1 MASTLLAKTSMQL
14 NKFSM
19 HQSVWRAQSRWC
31 AGAAIL
37 CAVFSLA
44 GCGPESRDTPIN
56 SPYAHGAEKDNTLYT
71 AFAQRSPK
79 YLDPARSYSTD
90 ETPYTYNIYEPLY
103 GYHYLKRPYALI
115 PRAASAVA
123 EPKFVDAKG
132 EGLPADTAVSAIAE
146 SVYDIP
152 IRPGIL
158 FQPHPAFAR
167 DAEEKFSYWPITP
180 ERLKDKFAITDF
192 KKTGT
197 RELSAYDFVYAIR
210 RLASPRVASPIFAT
224 LAEHIVGFEAYGT
237 RLREVDAQL
246 RKDLPAGTRDLPW
259 LDLRDVGFAGVEA
272 LDAHTL
278 RIRVKGL
285 YPQFKYWLAMTFVA
299 PIPWEADRF
308 YSQSG
313 MAEKNLSLNDWPVG
327 TGPYMMGESIQNRR
341 HVLVRNPNFRGEPY
355 PCEGEPG
362 DRAAGLLAD
371 CGKMTPFID
380 RVVFNMEK
388 ESIPLQGKFM
398 QGYYDIPQVDRSD
411 TGVAMLVAAS
421 DSTEKA
427 ALYAQHGIQLPTTVE
442 AQSRYFGFNWRDPVV
457 GLGDTPEQQIKN
469 RKLRQAL
476 SIAFNWE
483 EYVAIFENDQAQ
495 VAYGP
500 VPPGILGYQ
509 GGVEGINRSVYDVRD
524 GKPVRKSIDEAKRLL
539 AEAGYPN
546 GRDEKTGQPLVL
558 YFDST
563 GGAGGASPMLDWMRR
578 QFERLGVQ
586 MDIRATDY
594 NRFQDKMARGVA
606 QMFMWGWVADY
617 PDAENFLFL
626 LYGPN
631 IKAGKGGE
639 NASNY
644 VNAEYDALFE
654 KMRDL
659 PDGPKKEQVIAR
671 MTKILQEDSPWMFG
685 VFPKSGGAFQQW
697 VGNAKPTQM
706 VRNVLQFMKIDSNL
720 RVQKINEWNPP
731 VWWPLGLLCALLGL
745 AIWPAWRAL
754 RRQDRQTAFGDVVAG
769 DKK

>member
-1 MASTLLAKTSMQL
+1 MAPELLAKTSMRVNAVRHSQI
-14 NKFSM
+14 
-19 HQSVWRAQSRWC
+19 QSLLVARPII
-31 AGAAIL
+31 AAAAMVCL
-37 CAVFSLA
+37 LLLV
-44 GCGPESRDTPIN
+44 GCGPQSGETPIN
-56 SPYAHGAEKDNTLYT
+56 SPYARGAETENVMYT

-79 YLDPARSYSTD
+79 FLDPARSYSTD
-90 ETPYTYNIYEPLY
+90 ETPFTYNIYEPLY
-103 GYHYLKRPYALI
+103 GYHYLKRPYELI
-115 PRAASAVA
+115 PRAARAVA
-123 EPKFVDAKG
+123 EPNFFNAQG
-132 EGLPADTAVSAIAE
+132 EPLPADTPVPQIAE

-152 IRPGIL
+152 ITPGIK
-158 FQPHPAFAR
+158 FAPHPVFAR
-167 DAEEKFSYWPITP
+167 GTDGQFSYWPMP
-180 ERLKDKFAITDF
+180 AEALADKFAISDF
-192 KKTGT
+192 KQTGT
-197 RELSAYDFVYAIR
+197 RELTAYDFVYAIR
-210 RLASPRVASPIFAT
+210 RLASPRVASPIFST
-224 LAEHIVGFEAYGT
+224 LAEHVVGMQEYGK
-237 RLREVDAQL
+237 RLREIDVDI
-246 RKDLPAGTRDLPW
+246 RKQAPAGTRDLPW
-259 LDLRDVGFAGVEA
+259 LDLRDTGFSGVEA
-272 LDAHTL
+272 LDAYTL
-278 RIRVKGL
+278 RIRVKGF

-308 YSQSG
+308 YSQPG
-313 MAEKNLSLNDWPVG
+313 MAKQNLSLNNWPVG

-380 RVVFNMEK
+380 RIVFTMEK

-398 QGYYDIPQVDRSD
+398 QGYYDIPQVDRGD

-442 AQSRYFGFNWRDPVV
+442 AQSRYFGFNWKDPVV
-457 GLGDTPEQQIKN
+457 GMGDTPEQQVRN

-483 EYVAIFENDQAQ
+483 EFVAIFENDQAQ

-509 GGVEGINRSVYDVRD
+509 AGVEGVNRVVYDLKD
-524 GKPVRKSIDEAKRLL
+524 DKPVRKSLSEARRLL
-539 AEAGYPN
+539 AEAGYPD

-563 GGAGGASPMLDWMRR
+563 GGPGGSSPMLDWMRR
-578 QFERLGVQ
+578 QFGHLGVQ
-586 MDIRATDY
+586 LDIRSTDY

-631 IKAGKGGE
+631 IKAEKGGE

-644 VNAEYDALFE
+644 VNPAYDALFE

-659 PDGPKKEQVIAR
+659 PDGPEKEQVIAQ
-671 MTKILQEDSPWMFG
+671 MTQILQDDAPWMFG

-706 VRNVLQFMKIDSNL
+706 VRNVLQFMKIDSAL
-720 RVQKINEWNPP
+720 RVQKINVWNPP
-731 VWWPLGLLCALLGL
+731 VWWPLGLLLALLGL
-745 AIWPAWRAL
+745 VVWPAWRAL
-754 RRQDRQTAFGDVVAG
+754 RKQDRQTAFGDVTLG